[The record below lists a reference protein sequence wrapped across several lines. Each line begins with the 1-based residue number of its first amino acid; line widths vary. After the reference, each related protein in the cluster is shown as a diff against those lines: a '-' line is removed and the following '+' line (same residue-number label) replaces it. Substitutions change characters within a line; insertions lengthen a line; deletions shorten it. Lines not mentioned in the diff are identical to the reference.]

1 VEHKHFQKVFDQRHP
16 KFPHEKK
23 FHKRWKFQLKRS
35 SDAKLKTLQLG
46 DRNPLHAVV
55 FTSTVVPNKA
65 LSLTHFGLRSVR
77 VPKHVTTRKTQRRIH
92 AGDRQRSSHGL
103 YPSRSYNADRAG
115 LVDLELCM
123 RRAAAEV
130 VVNQHRT

>member
-1 VEHKHFQKVFDQRHP
+1 M
-16 KFPHEKK
+16 
-23 FHKRWKFQLKRS
+23 KRLVQECQALPAAV
-35 SDAKLKTLQLG
+35 SDRYRKLRGVQEAC
-46 DRNPLHAVV
+46 DDD
-55 FTSTVVPNKA
+55 
-65 LSLTHFGLRSVR
+65 FGLWINR
-77 VPKHVTTRKTQRRIH
+77 VPEHVTTRKTQRRIH